1 MLKRVGFDRQI
12 KRKWLDKTVELL
24 INKEDSKD
32 IKNILDGIVKEDI
45 ASSESRKKCKN
56 ILMNIWIN
64 IDGEYI
70 EVRDKALK
78 LWAKGNTNERLAI
91 HWCMVSLAY
100 PLFFHISDIIGKL
113 IHLQDEFSLNMVRR
127 RVYDVW
133 GERSTLNYAINRVVW
148 SMKDWGTI
156 GQHGKVGEYKKIERI
171 VIEDKEVQ
179 LLLLEAYFIASHRT
193 NIPCAELE
201 MINALFPFKTD
212 ITINDLQSNQRFKI
226 NNMGNDLVVSL

>member
-12 KRKWLDKTVELL
+12 KREWLDKTVELL

-45 ASSESRKKCKN
+45 ASNDNRRKAIS
-56 ILMNIWIN
+56 ILMHSWIN
-64 IDGEYI
+64 VETDHIAI
-70 EVRDKALK
+70 RSKALK
-78 LWAKGNTNERLAI
+78 LWETGNSTERLAI
-91 HWCMVSLAY
+91 HWCMLSLAY
-100 PLFFHISDIIGKL
+100 PLFFNISEIIGKL
-113 IHLQDEFSLNMVRR
+113 INLQDEFSLNMVRR

-133 GERSTLNYAINRVVW
+133 GERSTLDYAINRVVW

-156 GQHGKVGEYKKIERI
+156 GQNGKVGEYKKIERI

-179 LLLLEAYFIASHRT
+179 LLLLEAYFIASQRS

-212 ITINDLQSNQRFKI
+212 ITINDLQSNHRFKI
-226 NNMGNDLVVSL
+226 NNMGNNLVVSL